1 MYPGPSFSSFGSAIA
16 VSQVV
21 VEVVSRWHRKRKVVL
36 KLGFSTLGVME
47 NSLIEALSVLPFELP
62 PAL

>member
-1 MYPGPSFSSFGSAIA
+1 MYPGPFFSSFGSVVA

-21 VEVVSRWHRKRKVVL
+21 VEVVSKWHRKRRVL
-36 KLGFSTLGVME
+36 KLGFSTLGVVE
-47 NSLIEALSVLPFELP
+47 NSLIEAFSVLPFDLP